1 MTWLIT
7 LNLVIS
13 IGVMLNI
20 SSLIGDILS
29 E

>member
-1 MTWLIT
+1 MIWLIT

-13 IGVMLNI
+13 MGVMLNI